1 MTADPTGD
9 QMIAAR
15 SSGAGTH
22 CERAGDLGLAGGGLR
37 RAFLVA
43 DANPLDLAAS
53 DHIGK
58 RIERV
63 ADQSEDVADADL
75 LEGTYQNAGNCL

>member
-1 MTADPTGD
+1 
-9 QMIAAR
+9 MIAAR

-22 CERAGDLGLAGGGLR
+22 CERTRDLGLTGSGLR

-58 RIERV
+58 WIERV
-63 ADQSEDVADADL
+63 ADQSKDVPDADL
-75 LEGTYQNAGNCL
+75 FKCTYQNAGNCL